1 MSNGLH
7 SWVTYA
13 SNSFLLVSFL
23 GSGVNQSERGAVLKT
38 FSLST
43 LPKSSRTKQKTAVL
57 DWKHTLP
64 NRLIRQG
71 TSPSWFPGIYRS
83 YFCNSG
89 VKKSIGIFKSVHV
102 HRLILSPRY
111 LQLSWAKEDRRTL
124 LCSCIAKQFLLR
136 CHHLPSSSVDSISKP
151 LWAFT
156 NSLLFNRRTIIHLI
170 ARMGASLCK
179 QAFLRR
185 LQEHT
190 QVNRIIHTRWWLLK
204 LQFSFMTI
212 NQIFAARGMKVC

>member
-13 SNSFLLVSFL
+13 SNSFFLVSSL
-23 GSGVNQSERGAVLKT
+23 GSGVNQSETGAVLKT

-57 DWKHTLP
+57 DWKHTLL

-124 LCSCIAKQFLLR
+124 LCSFCFDI
-136 CHHLPSSSVDSISKP
+136 
-151 LWAFT
+151 
-156 NSLLFNRRTIIHLI
+156 TIY
-170 ARMGASLCK
+170 
-179 QAFLRR
+179 RR
-185 LQEHT
+185 LVST
-190 QVNRIIHTRWWLLK
+190 LSVNHYELLPTAF
-204 LQFSFMTI
+204 FST
-212 NQIFAARGMKVC
+212 AALLSI